1 MMKTISGFRA
11 AALAMAVFVLFA
23 GVAFDARAQEDNVTS
38 RDRILRD
45 PAIPALGNPNG
56 DVTIVEWFDYQ
67 CPYCKTL
74 HPELEKI
81 IKEDGHV
88 RLVVKDWPILGPPS
102 PDASRLVLATKYQ
115 DKFGA
120 AHNALMTRVG
130 RLTTSTIDE
139 TLEAAGIDVA
149 RAKSDLETHKA
160 EIDALL
166 ARNNEQAEG
175 LGFNST
181 PSFIVGTFRIPGV
194 MKPELFKL
202 AIADARAKAK
212 AESGKAAPKAKSKAE
227 SKPKAA
233 PKTKE
238 APAK

>member
-1 MMKTISGFRA
+1 
-11 AALAMAVFVLFA
+11 MA
-23 GVAFDARAQEDNVTS
+23 
-38 RDRILRD
+38 
-45 PAIPALGNPNG
+45 
-56 DVTIVEWFDYQ
+56 
-67 CPYCKTL
+67 
-74 HPELEKI
+74 H
-81 IKEDGHV
+81 
-88 RLVVKDWPILGPPS
+88 
-102 PDASRLVLATKYQ
+102 
-115 DKFGA
+115 
-120 AHNALMTRVG
+120 VG

-139 TLEAAGIDVA
+139 TLAAAGVDVA
-149 RAKSDLETHKA
+149 KAKADLETHKA
-160 EIDALL
+160 EIETLL
-166 ARNNEQAEG
+166 TRNNEQAEG

-212 AESGKAAPKAKSKAE
+212 AESGKAVPKAKSK